1 MTIFADSHRLARE
14 ATAIRA
20 AYADLVAES
29 GVGAPLDICLA
40 YTADG
45 WLVTHTA
52 ADVWHYAGF
61 ELDGTVF
68 LEAFDT
74 SADYERIAS
83 ESDYEQRLRRRF
95 AALR

>member
-1 MTIFADSHRLARE
+1 MTCTASSPLLAHE

-20 AYADLVAES
+20 AYAAANA
-29 GVGAPLDICLA
+29 GVTQAAIRLA

-45 WLVTHTA
+45 WLVTH
-52 ADVWHYAGF
+52 VGSERWYYAGF

-74 SADYERIAS
+74 APEYERIAAEAEA
-83 ESDYEQRLRRRF
+83 ESFRRF
-95 AALR
+95 QASWSSR